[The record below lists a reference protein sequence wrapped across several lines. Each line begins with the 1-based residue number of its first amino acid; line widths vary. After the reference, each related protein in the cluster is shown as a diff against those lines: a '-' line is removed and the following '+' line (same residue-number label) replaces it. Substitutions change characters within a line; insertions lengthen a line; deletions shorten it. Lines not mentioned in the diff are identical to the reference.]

1 MSFKVHTVESAS
13 ERSAEILGQVR
24 SKLGF
29 VPNLMGVFAES
40 PEILQAYL
48 ALSDLVDQTT
58 LTPLERQI
66 ALIGASV
73 TNNCDYCVAAH
84 TAISSMQ
91 KLPADVIQ
99 AVREDRP
106 IGDAKLE
113 AFRTFVQTVTDNRG
127 FVSDEEK
134 AAFLAA
140 GYTNQNILE
149 VILVIG
155 MKTLSNYT
163 NHLAET
169 PLDNAF
175 EPAKWQKAAA

>member
-1 MSFKVHTVESAS
+1 MSFNVHTIETASAK
-13 ERSAEILGQVR
+13 SAQILGQVK

-48 ALSDLVDQTT
+48 VLGDLVDQTT

-66 ALIGASV
+66 ALIGTSV

-91 KLPADVIQ
+91 KLPVEVIQ
-99 AVREDRP
+99 AVREDRA
-106 IGDAKLE
+106 IGDPKLQ
-113 AFRTFVQTVTDNRG
+113 AFRTFVQAVTDKRG
-127 FVSDEEK
+127 FVSGDETT
-134 AAFLAA
+134 AFLEA
-140 GYTNQNILE
+140 GYTRQNILE

-169 PLDNAF
+169 PLDGAF
-175 EPAKWQKAAA
+175 EPAKWLKAAA

>member
-1 MSFKVHTVESAS
+1 MSFKVHTIESAS

>member
-1 MSFKVHTVESAS
+1 MSFKVHTIESAS
-13 ERSAEILGQVR
+13 EKSAEILGQVR

-99 AVREDRP
+99 AVREDRS

-149 VILVIG
+149 VILVVG

-169 PLDNAF
+169 PLDDAF
-175 EPAKWQKAAA
+175 QPAKWQKAAA

>member
-1 MSFKVHTVESAS
+1 MSFKVHTIESAS
-13 ERSAEILGQVR
+13 EKSAEILGQVR

-169 PLDNAF
+169 PLDDAF
-175 EPAKWQKAAA
+175 QPAKWRKAAA

>member
-1 MSFKVHTVESAS
+1 MSFNVHTIESAPGK
-13 ERSAEILGQVR
+13 SAEILGQVK

-48 ALSDLVDQTT
+48 ALGELVDQTT

-73 TNNCDYCVAAH
+73 ANSCDYCVAAH
-84 TAISSMQ
+84 TAISGMQ
-91 KLPADVIQ
+91 NLPSDVIQ

-106 IGDAKLE
+106 IADPKLE
-113 AFRTFVQTVTDNRG
+113 AFRKFVQIVTDRRG
-127 FVSDEEK
+127 NVSEVEK
-134 AAFLAA
+134 AAFLEA
-140 GYTNQNILE
+140 GYAKQNILE

-163 NHLAET
+163 NHVAET
-169 PLDNAF
+169 PLDGAF

>member
-1 MSFKVHTVESAS
+1 MSFKVHTIESAS
-13 ERSAEILGQVR
+13 EKSAEILGQVR

-149 VILVIG
+149 VILVVG

-169 PLDNAF
+169 PLDDAF
-175 EPAKWQKAAA
+175 QPAKWQKAAA

>member
-1 MSFKVHTVESAS
+1 MSFKVHTIESAS

-48 ALSDLVDQTT
+48 ALSDLIDQTT

-149 VILVIG
+149 VILVVG